1 MRPRVTIHFLKPLL
15 QLCLLALVCLLVAK
29 AEADT
34 IHLKNGRT
42 IVADHVRENGN
53 HLEYDIGDD
62 SYAIPKSLVER
73 VDAGGMP
80 AATGPA
86 KVADLPT
93 FTPPDSLAN
102 EGDLVTRII
111 KDGQINGDEL
121 SRLESKGNAELSATA
136 DFIAGKFEF
145 EHGNIAQA
153 RQYFESALRFQPD
166 NSTILVYY
174 AALLVRTGN
183 ASQALPYAQRAVRT
197 APDSPDAY
205 TMLGYAQF
213 ASDHTKDAVTSWKRS
228 LELRPDPAVQQFLAK
243 AQREQTV
250 ESDFSQG
257 ESSHFVL
264 HYEGKQTSEQFRLQ
278 ILNALES
285 DYDDLA
291 RDLGNPPRDNILVT
305 LYTEQAFFDVTHAPS
320 WSGAINDGKLR
331 IPINGLSSV
340 TPELAHVLK
349 HELAHSFI
357 TQLSGGRCPIWLHEG
372 IAQFLEPKSLGADG
386 HQLSLL
392 FKAQRNIPL
401 NALEGSFMQFSGAE
415 AYLAYAE
422 SLAAVSY
429 INDTYGMSDIQRILE
444 RISQGSST
452 EAALR
457 ATIHSDYGQLETDL
471 ARYLADRYGD

>member
-1 MRPRVTIHFLKPLL
+1 MRLRVTILFIASA
-15 QLCLLALVCLLVAK
+15 LAGAS
-29 AEADT
+29 ADT

-53 HLEYDIGDD
+53 HYEYDLGDD
-62 SYAIPKSLVER
+62 SYAIPKSVVDR

-80 AATGPA
+80 SQASSGAA
-86 KVADLPT
+86 KVADLPA

-102 EGDLVTRII
+102 EGDLVARIV
-111 KDGQINGDEL
+111 KEGKVNPDVL
-121 SRLESKGNAELSATA
+121 TTLEGKGNPELSATA

-145 EHGNIAQA
+145 EHGNIAQS
-153 RQYFESALRFQPD
+153 RQYFESALRFQPN

-183 ASQALPYAQRAVRT
+183 AAQALPYAQRAAQA
-197 APDSPDAY
+197 APNSPDAY

-213 ASDHTKDAVTSWKRS
+213 ASDHTKEAVASWKRS
-228 LELRPDPAVQQFLAK
+228 LELRPDAKVEQFLAK

-250 ESDFSQG
+250 ESDFAQG

-264 HYEGKQTSEQFRLQ
+264 HYEGKQTSEALRGQ
-278 ILNALES
+278 ILAALES
-285 DYDDLA
+285 DYDDLV

-305 LYTEQAFFDVTHAPS
+305 LYTEQAFFDVTHAPT

-331 IPINGLSSV
+331 IPISGLSSM

-357 TQLSGGRCPIWLHEG
+357 TQLSGGRCPPWLHEG
-372 IAQFLEPKSLGADG
+372 IAQFLEPRSLGGAG

-392 FKAQRNIPL
+392 FQAQRNIPL
-401 NALEGSFMQFSGAE
+401 NALEGSFLRFSSAE
-415 AYLAYAE
+415 AYVAYAE

-429 INDTYGMSDIQRILE
+429 ISDSYGMSDIQRILQL
-444 RISQGSST
+444 ISQGSST

-457 ATIHSDYGQLETDL
+457 ATIHSDYGQFESDL
-471 ARYLADRYGD
+471 ARYLADKYGQ